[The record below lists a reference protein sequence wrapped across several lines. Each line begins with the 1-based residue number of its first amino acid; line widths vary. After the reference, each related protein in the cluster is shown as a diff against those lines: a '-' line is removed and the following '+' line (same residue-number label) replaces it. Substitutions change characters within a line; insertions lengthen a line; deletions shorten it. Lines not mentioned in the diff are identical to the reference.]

1 MASSGSRHHLT
12 RQEKRDKRLA
22 TLIAKSVEKVV
33 SDAYE
38 NASKSSEESRTNAPK
53 DASKT
58 GFSFKQFKA
67 CGPKEFTG
75 EDGPT
80 AMFQWFDS
88 VEVTLRQ
95 SGCPENL
102 RTLNATGVFQS
113 RALDWWTAERN
124 KRGNDAAYEL
134 TWEELK
140 AIMMDEFCPP
150 HERQKLEDE
159 FWNIKQK
166 DGDNAALTA
175 RFKQLSIICS
185 DQVKTPD
192 MAIKKYI
199 RALPDCVAD
208 FVHAA
213 KTSSI
218 EETYLLAAEINDKR
232 VKSGFWDKPSKSLHQ
247 ATATSTV
254 DTTTAQPSKSSR
266 RRKKHNNNSSS
277 NKNCAVTATAAPLHA
292 VPAQQQSHHRQAPVI
307 NAPPAKRAYTGPHP
321 LCPTCSYHHPVGVA
335 CRFCAHCNLYG
346 HFTPNCRFGPH
357 QAPVQAAAHQ
367 ALLPAPQGQPAAQ
380 APAVNARV
388 CFACGDPNHFAN
400 MCPNRVVK
408 QEPQQQ
414 QQQQPQQQ
422 QQAARA
428 RTFNINARQA
438 QADNNVVNG
447 TFLVNGIYASCL
459 FDTGADNGFVSF
471 EFEKLLSRK
480 RSYLPSSFKV
490 EVATGRTVVVNSVL
504 RDCTL
509 ELNNHLFPIDLIP
522 MQLGSFEV
530 IIGMDFLR
538 ENHAEVVYFEK
549 MIRFSLANGDLLC
562 VYGET
567 ASKGLILMLCV
578 QAGKYLRKEYSAFLA
593 NIVVAEKEK
602 KKKVEV
608 KDVPVVRECP
618 QVFPDDLPGLPPSHD
633 IDFRIDLIPGANPV
647 AKAPYRLAPSE
658 MRELSNQIQEL
669 LEKGFIRPSTS
680 LWGAP
685 VLFVK
690 KKDGSFRMCI
700 DYRELNKLTI
710 KNRYPFPE
718 SMTYLISC
726 KVPSV
731 SRRSIYVQGIIS
743 CAFKKEM
750 YLKQPFALATATMSS
765 LLCLLV

>member
-1 MASSGSRHHLT
+1 MSSSGHRTPLT
-12 RQEKRDKRLA
+12 RQETRDKRLA
-22 TLIAKSVEKVV
+22 AIIAKQVAKAV
-33 SDAYE
+33 SEVYE
-38 NASKSSEESRTNAPK
+38 NVSKSSEESRTEAPK
-53 DASKT
+53 DANKT
-58 GFSFKQFKA
+58 VFSFKQFKA

-102 RTLNATGVFQS
+102 RTLNVTGVFQP

-166 DGDNAALTA
+166 DGDNAALTS
-175 RFKQLSIICS
+175 RFKQLSIICP

-247 ATATSTV
+247 ATTAPTADS
-254 DTTTAQPSKSSR
+254 TAQPSKSSR
-266 RRKKHNNNSSS
+266 RKKKHNNSNSS
-277 NKNCAVTATAAPLHA
+277 NKNCAVTTTVSPLQA
-292 VPAQQQSHHRQAPVI
+292 VQAQQQSHHRLAPVT

-321 LCPTCSYHHPVGVA
+321 LCPTCSYHHPVGLA
-335 CRFCAHCNLYG
+335 CCFCAHCNLYG
-346 HFTPNCRFGPH
+346 HFTANCRDGPR

-380 APAVNARV
+380 APAANARV
-388 CFACGDPNHFAN
+388 CFACGNPNHFAN

-414 QQQQPQQQ
+414 QQ
-422 QQAARA
+422 AARA

-438 QADNNVVNG
+438 QVDNNVVNG
-447 TFLVNGIYASCL
+447 TFLVNGIYALCL
-459 FDTGADNGFVSF
+459 FDTGADNCFVSF

-480 RSYLPSSFKV
+480 RSYLPSSFEV
-490 EVATGRTVVVNSVL
+490 EVATGRTVAVNSVL
-504 RDCTL
+504 HDCTL
-509 ELNNHLFPIDLIP
+509 ELKNHIFPIDLIP
-522 MQLGSFEV
+522 MQLGSFDV
-530 IIGMDFLR
+530 IVGMDFLR
-538 ENHAEVVYFEK
+538 ENHAEVVCFDK
-549 MIRFSLANGDLLC
+549 MIRFLLANGDLLC

-567 ASKGLILMLCV
+567 ASKGLKLMSCI
-578 QAGKYLRKEYSAFLA
+578 QASKYLRKEYRAFLD

-602 KKKVEV
+602 KRKAEV
-608 KDVPVVRECP
+608 KDVPVVREFP
-618 QVFPDDLPGLPPSHD
+618 QVFPDDLPGLPPSRD

-658 MRELSNQIQEL
+658 MREFSNQLQEL

-680 LWGAP
+680 PWGAP
-685 VLFVK
+685 VLSVK
-690 KKDGSFRMCI
+690 NKDRSFRMCI

-710 KNRYPFPE
+710 KNRYPLPRIDDLFDQLQGAKCF
-718 SMTYLISC
+718 SKIDL
-726 KVPSV
+726 
-731 SRRSIYVQGIIS
+731 RSGLSPIVHSGGRH
-743 CAFKKEM
+743 
-750 YLKQPFALATATMSS
+750 P
-765 LLCLLV
+765 